1 MVAEL
6 EVTFLRVILAVFVP
20 VPGSCKRAEK
30 EALRRSR
37 SPRPFDEVCGAC
49 RGPCTFQ
56 SCVTV
61 NEALLAD
68 MAFTQAHG
76 SHNLIIFFE
85 CV

>member
-6 EVTFLRVILAVFVP
+6 EVTFLRAILAVFVP
-20 VPGSCKRAEK
+20 APGNRERTKK
-30 EALRRSR
+30 EAQRHSR